1 MHRACAKAGNWWR
14 TAVIRHVVICKLST
28 TSSRLAADSLTPA
41 TSSSS
46 ISGDFA
52 RRHIG
57 PSAAK
62 TTAMLE
68 YLELQVRP
76 LVTRPDESHG
86 GEHYRGLGWYLGS
99 GLEY

>member
-1 MHRACAKAGNWWR
+1 VKAGTWWR
-14 TAVIRHVVICKLST
+14 TAAARRQVVGCKLST
-28 TSSRLAADSLTPA
+28 TSSRLQAAAAGGLTPA
-41 TSSSS
+41 TSSSL

-68 YLELQVRP
+68 YLELQVTITP
-76 LVTRPDESHG
+76 L
-86 GEHYRGLGWYLGS
+86 L
-99 GLEY
+99 